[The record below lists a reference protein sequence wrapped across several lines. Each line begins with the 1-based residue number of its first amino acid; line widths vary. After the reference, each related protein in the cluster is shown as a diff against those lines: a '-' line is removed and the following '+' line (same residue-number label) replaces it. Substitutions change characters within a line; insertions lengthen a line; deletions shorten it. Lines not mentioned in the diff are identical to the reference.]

1 MKNIK
6 LNNQE
11 IKDLIYAIDNQDYL
25 INDELELNFYSEKEG
40 TRLSDSLL
48 NIRTKINATDNQIKK
63 W

>member
-48 NIRTKINATDNQIKK
+48 NIRTKINATDN
-63 W
+63 